1 MESKEKCSKILKM
14 IEAVVRVLIKRD
26 WKLSG
31 GPTVLPVIERGL
43 ERMKTLY
50 PYSEMADERIVDF
63 VVYQIYR
70 YRDIIG
76 GFEKGWSLSWCFSD
90 NAVQKFM
97 KQFIDAD
104 GKSGMNYYI
113 DQWLQDGQ
121 LDRQK
126 LAKMIGEK
134 KEHPLKKYV
143 DMSSEE
149 QIKRRSVTMEGGH
162 VLCMMRT
169 TGWSPFSETCKQCGH
184 TDECIDYLEH
194 SVPELLRLRR
204 EAFVPD
210 GESSGTGA

>member
-1 MESKEKCSKILKM
+1 MESKESKIQKM
-14 IEAVVRVLIKRD
+14 IETVVQVLVKRG
-26 WKLSG
+26 WKLPG
-31 GPTVLPVIERGL
+31 GLTVLPVISRGL
-43 ERMKTLY
+43 LRLKTLY

-63 VVYQIYR
+63 VVYQLYR

-76 GFEKGWSLSWCFSD
+76 EFGKGWHISWCFSD
-90 NAVQKFM
+90 NAVEKYR

-113 DQWLQDGQ
+113 DQWLKDGN
-121 LDRQK
+121 LDRRK
-126 LAKMIGEK
+126 LTKMIGNQ

-143 DMSSEE
+143 YMPSEE
-149 QIKRRSVTMEGGH
+149 QIKRRSITMEGGH

-184 TDECIDYLEH
+184 TDECIDYLEY

-204 EAFVPD
+204 EAVVTD
-210 GESSGTGA
+210 GEPSGTVAK